1 MQNYTY
7 HSHTNSLG
15 IFDGADSADKMIG
28 RAEEL
33 GFCEIGISNHLICH
47 PGLCEIDK
55 MQAMYFRDYQQAENI
70 YKKAIDDIREAA
82 AKHKIK
88 VYVGFEV
95 DYFNDKDWLNF
106 FERVRKSLDVDYY
119 IGASHFIYNN
129 DFSKILKISY
139 LKKHPDLLDEEILSS
154 GLTNHWRNLI
164 AAIKSGWFTF
174 MAHIDQITAKGFCTD
189 TIWDDL
195 KWQIIETFASSKT
208 GCELST
214 KGLRQTKDFFPATW
228 IVKELNKHNVP
239 LIISDDAHSVSQL
252 GENFNKAETFLAEI
266 NYRNRIKF

>member
-139 LKKHPDLLDEEILSS
+139 LKKRPDLLDEEILSS
-154 GLTNHWRNLI
+154 GLTNHWR
-164 AAIKSGWFTF
+164 
-174 MAHIDQITAKGFCTD
+174 
-189 TIWDDL
+189 
-195 KWQIIETFASSKT
+195 KT